1 MKVRRPALRCLSPL
15 PTTARRSPKK
25 PASRYTRPRR
35 TARPRTTAC
44 KRSAPGL
51 GALSLNSADALPGR
65 RALIIGRA
73 PALFYD
79 LGAVERHRTTK
90 IAVSSPFAYLTSG
103 FMSALR
109 VPRQQLIS
117 AADLGLKYS
126 DHRFTQFARTPAP
139 TLIPLEMTGWRFFR
153 GLTRKFHLSQ
163 GSPPSESPA
172 VTLLA

>member
-1 MKVRRPALRCLSPL
+1 MKLRRPALRCLSPL

-35 TARPRTTAC
+35 TAGPRTTAC
-44 KRSAPGL
+44 KRSAPGS

-90 IAVSSPFAYLTSG
+90 IAVSPLRLSHIRLHERFAGSPPATHIRSRP
-103 FMSALR
+103 R
-109 VPRQQLIS
+109 VQAQRSSIY
-117 AADLGLKYS
+117 AACSY
-126 DHRFTQFARTPAP
+126 AAP
-139 TLIPLEMTGWRFFR
+139 TLIPLEMTG
-153 GLTRKFHLSQ
+153 
-163 GSPPSESPA
+163 
-172 VTLLA
+172 